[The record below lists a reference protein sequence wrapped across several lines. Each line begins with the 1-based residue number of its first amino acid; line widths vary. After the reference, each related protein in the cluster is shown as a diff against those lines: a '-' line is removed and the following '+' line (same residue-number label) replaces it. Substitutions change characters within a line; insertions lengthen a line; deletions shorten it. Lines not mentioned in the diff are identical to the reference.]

1 MLTVLVLL
9 LLGVALGRWRG
20 LREATPRVL
29 DAFVIAVAL
38 PGLILALVP
47 QLEVGRRTAIPVAV
61 AWAGL
66 VLSALLVLGLSRLAG
81 WDRRTTGTLLVV
93 VPLGNTSFLGIPA
106 VEAVLG
112 ADHVPY
118 AIVYDQLGSF
128 LAIAT
133 YAAFVAGRYGA
144 ADPPRLRTSLHRLV
158 TFPPFVALVVG
169 AVMIVTG
176 APDLVTDV
184 AGRLGATV
192 TPLAM
197 VAIGMRLRRPDAEA
211 SHAPLAAGLG
221 VRMVAVPLAVLGAM
235 LALGG
240 DGPAWE
246 TSVLEAA
253 MPPMVTAS
261 VVAIEAGLDEHLA
274 ATLAGLGVVLAMVTL
289 PLWGLLLGS

>member
-9 LLGVALGRWRG
+9 LLGVVLGRWRG
-20 LREATPRVL
+20 LPEATPRVL

-66 VLSALLVLGLSRLAG
+66 VLSALLVLGISRIAG

-133 YAAFVAGRYGA
+133 YAAFVAGRYGGA
-144 ADPPRLRTSLHRLV
+144 EPPRLGTSLRRLA

-176 APDLVTDV
+176 VPDVVTDV

-197 VAIGMRLRRPDAEA
+197 VAIGMRLRPPDAEA
-211 SHAPLAAGLG
+211 SHAPLAAGLA
-221 VRMVAVPLAVLGAM
+221 VRMVAVPLAVFGAM

-274 ATLAGLGVVLAMVTL
+274 ATLAGIGVVVAMVTL
-289 PLWGLLLGS
+289 PLWGVLLGS